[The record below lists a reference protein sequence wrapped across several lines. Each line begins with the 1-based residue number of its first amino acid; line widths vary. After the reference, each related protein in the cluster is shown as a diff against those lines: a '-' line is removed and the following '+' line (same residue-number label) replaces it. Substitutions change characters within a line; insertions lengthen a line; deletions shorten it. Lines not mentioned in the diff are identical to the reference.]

1 MITAGYALTL
11 LDIAIDKA
19 GSRDNFCKTYGI
31 SNQYLSDVCCKKTSI
46 GPSILKVLGL
56 KKIVMYEE
64 IDGHDLVKSSSLKV

>member
-19 GSRDNFCKTYGI
+19 GGRINFCKTYGV

-46 GPSILKVLGL
+46 GPSIQKILKIKRVM
-56 KKIVMYEE
+56 MYEVYE
-64 IDGHDLVKSSSLKV
+64 